1 MEIGTAIREIRK
13 SKSITQKELAVKC
26 NLSNNSITQIE
37 LNNTFPK
44 KDTIKKICKAL
55 KIPTAFLLFYS
66 LTEKDI
72 PKNKREIYRILTPLI
87 KKLIVEI

>member
-1 MEIGTAIREIRK
+1 MEIGSAIREIRK
-13 SKSITQKELAVKC
+13 SKKITQKELAVKC

-44 KDTIKKICKAL
+44 KNTIKKICKAL
-55 KIPTAFLLFYS
+55 NIPTAFLLFYS

-72 PKNKREIYRILTPLI
+72 PKEKREIYRVLAPLL
-87 KKLIVEI
+87 KKLIEEV